1 VRCCHPAGSA
11 EVEQL
16 ARAIC
21 GDEQDAA
28 LVAHARI
35 IAENE
40 LLRRAIRLQK
50 LASVERLLAEAR
62 PNESEYVQQ
71 TIDTLVAKI
80 FDKFKYQLPSLA
92 EVQGRYSS
100 SQDIF
105 RAVEDY
111 LSLEKLIEARK
122 FVKEFLDQVE
132 PPKVRKER
140 TEYEAVELAASDL
153 DALERYETRAHS
165 RQMRAI
171 REFIEIK
178 GSAES

>member
-105 RAVEDY
+105 RAVE
-111 LSLEKLIEARK
+111 EKLIEARK

-132 PPKVRKER
+132 PPKVRQER